1 MKENVMFRH
10 IQQSSKNASL
20 EFNIPKRFSRL
31 ENLVKGDMLRCEIYP
46 LKNGHNLLILE
57 KMEVT
62 N

>member
-31 ENLVKGDMLRCEIYP
+31 ENLAKGDLLRCEIYP
-46 LKNGHNLLILE
+46 LKTGHSVLILQ
-57 KMEVT
+57 KMEVST
-62 N
+62 